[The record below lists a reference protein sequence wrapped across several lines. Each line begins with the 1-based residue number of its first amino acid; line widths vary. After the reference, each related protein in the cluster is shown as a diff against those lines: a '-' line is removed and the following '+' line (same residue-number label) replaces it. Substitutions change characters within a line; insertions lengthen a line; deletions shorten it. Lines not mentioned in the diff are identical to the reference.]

1 MEMKNNLKRAK
12 NAILVIQLLF
22 IITIITLIT
31 NTSDTI
37 NNFKIGVYLLRDVLG
52 IISIITFILWFRR
65 SYYNISLIQ
74 EMRFNER
81 WTVGGWFIPIFNA
94 IRPYQILE
102 DLFINT
108 KEICEEKG
116 LNIKSEFLQSKIL
129 LYWNILFVFDL
140 YFQGIYSLFKSIQK
154 FGSDNVFNRE
164 WMEQNESILNEYMAQ
179 IVEQTEV
186 LVLVLYLPLCYFT
199 IKIISQYSK
208 VEEEIRKSETA
219 R

>member
-1 MEMKNNLKRAK
+1 MKNNLKRAK

-31 NTSDTI
+31 NTSDTV

-116 LNIKSEFLQSKIL
+116 LKIKSEFLQSKIL
-129 LYWNILFVFDL
+129 IYWNILFVFDL
-140 YFQGIYSLFKSIQK
+140 
-154 FGSDNVFNRE
+154 
-164 WMEQNESILNEYMAQ
+164 
-179 IVEQTEV
+179 
-186 LVLVLYLPLCYFT
+186 
-199 IKIISQYSK
+199 
-208 VEEEIRKSETA
+208 
-219 R
+219 